1 MGTHLSNSYERA
13 FAVRNCC
20 ICSFDICSLLE
31 IRSFDLNRLCTHIIS
46 YFVWNGSSFSSHC
59 AYLVFVLFWNYR
71 SHLLDSIFRF
81 WWAFTIVWFIHNTHL
96 VYVTY
101 YVRMY
106 FIRFTITFCTIQKYF
121 IFMSKIESI
130 GVEGKLLHHLL
141 LLSLPHTHSL
151 SLLFAVNWMWW
162 MTNGFCQKCT
172 KSRIK

>member
-1 MGTHLSNSYERA
+1 MGTHVSNSYERA

-106 FIRFTITFCTIQKYF
+106 FIRFTNLLYNTKVLHIYVKNWFNRRRRKTFASLTPSFSPPHSFTFTF
-121 IFMSKIESI
+121 IRRELNVVNDERFLSEMHK
-130 GVEGKLLHHLL
+130 VE
-141 LLSLPHTHSL
+141 
-151 SLLFAVNWMWW
+151 N
-162 MTNGFCQKCT
+162 
-172 KSRIK
+172 